1 MLRIPSQI
9 DDQPFESLKVKEN
22 TLVAYRSS
30 SYPFSNQI
38 YFEENTLVYILEGD
52 KIFRSDRSEFR
63 VRKGDLL
70 FIKKDYTLFSE
81 STHENYQSL
90 VFFINHSIIKRFI
103 EQYNDLLTRSRLK
116 DSPSWVLKMRADA
129 SFEKFIESVLLY
141 FNSKTDYL
149 NQFLEIKAQE
159 LLLHLL
165 EFDKNNQFKSFLLQN
180 FSDEKIDLDTVVN
193 AFYLKNIT
201 IGELAKISGRSLS
214 TFKRDFKERYQTSP
228 AAYIRKKKMGYAYFL
243 LKNQLKNVEETAA
256 AVGFESV
263 SHFIKVFNTEFG
275 ERPKSVWSKPKV

>member
-9 DDQPFESLKVKEN
+9 DDQPFESLKVEEN
-22 TLVAYRSS
+22 TFVAYRSS

-63 VRKGDLL
+63 VQKGDLL
-70 FIKKDYTLFSE
+70 FVKKDYTLFSE

-90 VFFINHSIIKRFI
+90 VFFINHNIIKRFI
-103 EQYNDLLTRSRLK
+103 EQYNDLLRQSRLK
-116 DSPSWVLKMRADA
+116 DSPNWVLQMKADV

-159 LLLHLL
+159 LLLYLL
-165 EFDKNNQFKSFLLQN
+165 EFDKNNQFKSFLVQN
-180 FSDEKIDLDTVVN
+180 FSDDKTDLDTVVN
-193 AFYLKNIT
+193 AFFLKNIT
-201 IGELAKISGRSLS
+201 IEELAKISGRSLS
-214 TFKRDFKERYQTSP
+214 TFKRDFKEKYQASP
-228 AAYIRKKKMGYAYFL
+228 AAYIRKKKMDYAYFL
-243 LKNQLKNVEETAA
+243 LKNQLKNVEETAT

-263 SHFIKVFNTEFG
+263 SHFIKVFKAEFG
-275 ERPKSVWSKPKV
+275 EKPKSIWAKSKM